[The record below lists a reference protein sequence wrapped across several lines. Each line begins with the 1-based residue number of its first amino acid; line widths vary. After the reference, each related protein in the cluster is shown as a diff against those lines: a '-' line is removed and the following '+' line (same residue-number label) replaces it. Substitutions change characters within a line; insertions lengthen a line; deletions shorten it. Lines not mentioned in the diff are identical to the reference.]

1 LLLSALVVKWTDAC
15 LCCLSLLLLLL
26 LLLLPIF
33 ALQCQG
39 HELQGACDVSW
50 HKTAF
55 LLERWG
61 WMKVMEQ
68 RRLIVG
74 WRGREGEADQMQ
86 RDFLEGEHEGVW
98 WESDAETVV

>member
-1 LLLSALVVKWTDAC
+1 
-15 LCCLSLLLLLL
+15 
-26 LLLLPIF
+26 
-33 ALQCQG
+33 
-39 HELQGACDVSW
+39 
-50 HKTAF
+50 
-55 LLERWG
+55 
-61 WMKVMEQ
+61 MKVMEQ